1 MGIPIRH
8 STTPDMGVSVF
19 VCLLFFNLAYGSS
32 IRLGDLPACS
42 PDNRDCSCSDKAYR
56 ECDVPKATSQ
66 ARAGSRG
73 ECKQQCDLASILTG
87 CEWYMYNKDAS
98 GDEACLMFS
107 KDAASME
114 DFVRSCDRTMMP
126 VRKADG
132 SCTAS
137 ATNPT
142 SGECSSLICPDG
154 CVPCDETDP
163 CNVNYHEAGCSL
175 ISPTVTSLSTPDL
188 DFCLAVCATT
198 GLSSSVTYA
207 DFNILSNDCDCHETG
222 ARRCSLEIV
231 KRVFTEE
238 EILSCT
244 GSNPATTTTAT
255 KSSEISTAESSTTD
269 AGKYKCP
276 EMDIDFNGSDI
287 TVIMDVFNWEECGE
301 FLNYFLILSAATC
314 LDM

>member
-1 MGIPIRH
+1 MGRH
-8 STTPDMGVSVF
+8 SKTPDMGVSVF

-42 PDNRDCSCSDKAYR
+42 PDNRDCSCSDKGYR
-56 ECDVPKATSQ
+56 ECDIPKATTQ
-66 ARAGSRG
+66 ARAGSLI
-73 ECKQQCDLASILTG
+73 ECKTQCDLANILTG
-87 CEWYMYNKDAS
+87 CEWYMFNKDAP

-107 KDAASME
+107 KDAATME
-114 DFVRSCDRTMMP
+114 EFVISCDRTMMP
-126 VRKADG
+126 VRKSDG
-132 SCTAS
+132 GCTAS

-154 CVPCDETDP
+154 CAPCDEADA

-222 ARRCSLEIV
+222 ARRCSSEIV

-244 GSNPATTTTAT
+244 GEETTTTTTAIATTTTT
-255 KSSEISTAESSTTD
+255 TSTTT
-269 AGKYKCP
+269 ATGILLIGGERSPTHYLVRRPASP
-276 EMDIDFNGSDI
+276 ELS
-287 TVIMDVFNWEECGE
+287 VE
-301 FLNYFLILSAATC
+301 FWSPTEPRCVLNNYPRS
-314 LDM
+314 MPWGP

>member
-1 MGIPIRH
+1 MGVFSRRH
-8 STTPDMGVSVF
+8 PEMGVSVF
-19 VCLLFFNLAYGSS
+19 VCLLFLNLACGSS
-32 IRLGDLPACS
+32 ASLSGLPKCNA
-42 PDNRDCSCSDKAYR
+42 DNRDCSCSDKAYR
-56 ECDVPKATSQ
+56 ECDIPKATSQ

-87 CEWYMYNKDAS
+87 CEWYMFNKDAT
-98 GDEACLMFS
+98 GDDACLMFS

-126 VRKADG
+126 VRREDG

-154 CVPCDETDP
+154 CVPCDETDA

-188 DFCLAVCATT
+188 NFCLAVCATT

-231 KRVFTEE
+231 KRGFTEE

-244 GSNPATTTTAT
+244 GEETTTTT
-255 KSSEISTAESSTTD
+255 ISTTTSTTTTSTSTATGILMIGGAPD
-269 AGKYKCP
+269 LAYY
-276 EMDIDFNGSDI
+276 S
-287 TVIMDVFNWEECGE
+287 VE
-301 FLNYFLILSAATC
+301 FWSPTE
-314 LDM
+314 

>member
-1 MGIPIRH
+1 M
-8 STTPDMGVSVF
+8 DVSVF
-19 VCLLFFNLAYGSS
+19 VCLLFFGLVCGGRA
-32 IRLGDLPACS
+32 RLSDLPKCNA
-42 PDNRDCSCSDKAYR
+42 DNRDCSCSDKAYR

-66 ARAGSRG
+66 ARSGSRG

-87 CEWYMYNKDAS
+87 CEWYMFNKDAT

-126 VRKADG
+126 VRREDG

-142 SGECSSLICPDG
+142 SEECNSLICPDG

-175 ISPTVTSLSTPDL
+175 ISPTVTSLSTPYL

-198 GLSSSVTYA
+198 GLSSAVTYA
-207 DFNILSNDCDCHETG
+207 DFNQRSNNCDCHETG
-222 ARRCSLEIV
+222 ARRCSSEIA
-231 KRVFTEE
+231 KRDFTEE
-238 EILSCT
+238 QIAACQGGSKKGAACLLS
-244 GSNPATTTTAT
+244 
-255 KSSEISTAESSTTD
+255 
-269 AGKYKCP
+269 
-276 EMDIDFNGSDI
+276 
-287 TVIMDVFNWEECGE
+287 
-301 FLNYFLILSAATC
+301 
-314 LDM
+314 